1 MKEISMKLHVL
12 KIIIT
17 LSGTPKQYQ
26 SFPWKYSLLSILEN
40 ELNENEKEFHLTLWE
55 RIS

>member
-1 MKEISMKLHVL
+1 MKEISVKLPVL

-26 SFPWKYSLLSILEN
+26 SFSWKYSLLSILEN
-40 ELNENEKEFHLTLWE
+40 ELNENEKELHLTLWE
-55 RIS
+55 RTS